1 MIRCEVEHNVLEFKR
16 PAKTSRGQYTEH
28 DSWLLKVTD
37 EQGRQG
43 AGEAAPLPDLSCD
56 ASLRY
61 DDNIRAFARDLERN
75 NGCIDYEKYQG
86 CSSMFFAAESA
97 LRQLKGEK
105 VSLSKPIQINGL
117 IWMGDLET
125 MKERVDEKL
134 SAGFRCI
141 KIKVGGLDFEKEIE
155 LIRYLRENP
164 KYPERGKS
172 VELRLDANC
181 AFKPEEAMVKLE
193 KLAKFDVHSIEQPIA
208 VGLWDEMRY
217 LCKNSPIGIA
227 LDEELIGIHTQED
240 MIRMMEAIN
249 PQSLVI
255 KPTLHGGFK
264 GAEEWIKLCKQMG
277 IGWWVTSA
285 LEGNIGLDAIADW
298 LQGQEFEG
306 RAHGLGTGLL
316 YVKNYDSGYGL
327 KGDEM
332 VHIRS

>member
-28 DSWLLKVTD
+28 DSWLLKITD

-56 ASLRY
+56 ASIRY
-61 DDNIRAFARDLERN
+61 DDNIRAFARDLELN
-75 NGCIDYEKYQG
+75 EGHIDYEKYQG

-105 VSLSKPIQINGL
+105 RVQSKPIQINGL

-134 SAGFRCI
+134 AADFRCI

-164 KYPERGKS
+164 KYPERGKR

-181 AFKPEEAMVKLE
+181 AFKVEEAMGKLDR
-193 KLAKFDVHSIEQPIA
+193 LAKFGIHSIEQPIA
-208 VGLWDEMRY
+208 VGQWKEMRY
-217 LCKNSPIGIA
+217 LCKNSPISIA

-240 MIRMMEAIN
+240 RVRMMEEVN

-264 GAEEWIKLCKQMG
+264 GAEEWIRLCKQAG
-277 IGWWVTSA
+277 SSWWVTSA
-285 LEGNIGLDAIADW
+285 LEGNIGLDSIADW

-306 RAHGLGTGLL
+306 KAHGLGTGLL
-316 YVKNYDSGYGL
+316 YVKNYDSRYRL
-327 KGDEM
+327 ERDEM
-332 VHIRS
+332 VDIKC